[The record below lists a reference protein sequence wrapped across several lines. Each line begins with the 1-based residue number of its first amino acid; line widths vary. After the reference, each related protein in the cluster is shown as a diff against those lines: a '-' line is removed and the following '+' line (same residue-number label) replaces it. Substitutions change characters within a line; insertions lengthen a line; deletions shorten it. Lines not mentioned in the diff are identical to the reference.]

1 MKISFSNG
9 NSGGRRLAELKGMTA
24 IQRRFP
30 YREYLIWPIPLR
42 FPAMLYFCAILFIPF
57 YYHNAKRQKY
67 SLRTDHR

>member
-9 NSGGRRLAELKGMTA
+9 NSVGLPPAELIDMTA
-24 IQRRFP
+24 FGGSLP

-42 FPAMLYFCAILFIPF
+42 FHAMLYFCAILYIPF
-57 YYHNAKRQKY
+57 HYDNAKRQKY